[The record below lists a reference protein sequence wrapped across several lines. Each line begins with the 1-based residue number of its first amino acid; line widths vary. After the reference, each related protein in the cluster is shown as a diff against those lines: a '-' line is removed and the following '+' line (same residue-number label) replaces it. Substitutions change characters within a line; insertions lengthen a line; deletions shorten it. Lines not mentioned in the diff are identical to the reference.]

1 MKKFI
6 IIGGV
11 LGVVGV
17 MLAFLLFSSLDS
29 IITEA
34 VEHFGSEITK
44 TEVSLDKTVISATT
58 GKGSLHGLKVT
69 NPKPF
74 KTPSAF
80 EFSEVSLTLDIAS
93 VTKDT
98 VVIKEIVIAG
108 PEITYEV
115 GANGSN
121 IDAIKRNVDSYSTS
135 SKSDPYEKKEVEPSD
150 KKQKK
155 LIIEKLIVRDGKI
168 NVSASFLNGK
178 SMSVNLP
185 GLTLNDIGKDKGGA
199 TPGEVTN
206 KIITSLRQ
214 NIDKAVGTLGLDQA
228 KKAIEGVTKELKGK
242 LEEGIGDSKKLLE
255 GKLKEGIGDSEKLL
269 DGKAED
275 IGNAVKGLF

>member
-6 IIGGV
+6 IVGGV

-34 VEHFGSEITK
+34 VEHFGSEITQ

-58 GKGSLHGLKVT
+58 GKGALHGLKVT

-80 EFSEVSLTLDIAS
+80 EFSEVSLELDIGS

-98 VVIKEIVIAG
+98 VIIKEIVIAG
-108 PEITYEV
+108 PEITYEM

-121 IDAIKRNVDSYSTS
+121 IDAIKKNVDSYSTP
-135 SKSDPYEKKEVEPSD
+135 SKPDPYEKKEAESSE
-150 KKQKK
+150 KSQKK

-178 SMSVNLP
+178 SMSVSLP

-199 TPGEVTN
+199 SPGEITN
-206 KIITSLRQ
+206 KIITALRQ
-214 NIDKAVGTLGLDQA
+214 NINKAVGTLDLGQA
-228 KKAIEGVTKELKGK
+228 KEVIEGVAKDLKGK
-242 LEEGIGDSKKLLE
+242 LEKGIGDP
-255 GKLKEGIGDSEKLL
+255 EKLL

>member
-1 MKKFI
+1 MKNFI
-6 IIGGV
+6 IVGGLV
-11 LGVVGV
+11 VIVGV

-44 TEVSLDKTVISATT
+44 TEVSLEKTVISATT
-58 GKGSLHGLKVT
+58 GKGALHGLKVA

-80 EFSEVSLTLDIAS
+80 QFDEVSLQLDLESIA
-93 VTKDT
+93 KDT

-108 PEITYEV
+108 PQVTYET
-115 GANGSN
+115 GGSGSN
-121 IDAIKRNVDSYSTS
+121 IDAIKKNVESFSGS
-135 SKSDPYEKKEVEPSD
+135 SSGPGSSDRKETESSG

-155 LIIEKLIVRDGKI
+155 LIIEKLVVRDGKI
-168 NVSASFLNGK
+168 NVSASFLDGK
-178 SMSVNLP
+178 AMSVSLP

-199 TPGEVTN
+199 SPAEVAN
-206 KIITSLRQ
+206 KIVTSLRK
-214 NIDKAVGTLGLDQA
+214 NINKAVGTLDLGQA
-228 KKAIEGVTKELKGK
+228 KEAIEGVAKDLKGK
-242 LEEGIGDSKKLLE
+242 LEEGIGDT
-255 GKLKEGIGDSEKLL
+255 GKLL
-269 DGKAED
+269 DKNAED

>member
-44 TEVSLDKTVISATT
+44 TEVSLDKTVISVTT
-58 GKGSLHGLKVT
+58 GKGSLHGLKVS

-74 KTPSAF
+74 KTPGAF

-93 VTKDT
+93 IIKDT
-98 VVIKEIVIAG
+98 VMIKEIVIAG

-121 IDAIKRNVDSYSTS
+121 IDAIKQNVDSYSTP
-135 SKSDPYEKKEVEPSD
+135 SKSDPYEKKEAEPSD

-155 LIIEKLIVRDGKI
+155 FIIEKLIIRDGKI
-168 NVSASFLNGK
+168 NLSASFLNGK
-178 SMSVNLP
+178 AMSVSLP

-199 TPGEVTN
+199 SPGEVTN
-206 KIITSLRQ
+206 KIVTSLRQ
-214 NIDKAVGTLGLDQA
+214 NINKAVGTLGLDQA
-228 KKAIEGVTKELKGK
+228 KQAIEGVAKDLKGK
-242 LEEGIGDSKKLLE
+242 LEKGIGDP
-255 GKLKEGIGDSEKLL
+255 EKLL

>member
-6 IIGGV
+6 VVGGLV
-11 LGVVGV
+11 VVVGV

-34 VEHFGSEITK
+34 VEHFGSEITQ

-58 GKGSLHGLKVT
+58 GKGALHGLKVT

-80 EFSEVSLTLDIAS
+80 QFSEVSLALDLAS
-93 VTKDT
+93 VAEDT
-98 VVIKEIVIAG
+98 VIIKEIVIAG

-115 GANGSN
+115 GSGGSN
-121 IDAIKRNVDSYSTS
+121 IDAIKKNVDSYTAS
-135 SKSDPYEKKEVEPSD
+135 SGSGSSSSEKKDAQSSN

-178 SMSVNLP
+178 SMSVSLP

-199 TPGEVTN
+199 SPGEVAN
-206 KIITSLRQ
+206 KIVTSLRK
-214 NIDKAVGTLGLDQA
+214 NINKAVGTLDLGQA
-228 KKAIEGVTKELKGK
+228 KEVIEGVAKDLKGK
-242 LEEGIGDSKKLLE
+242 LEKGLDEPK
-255 GKLKEGIGDSEKLL
+255 KLL